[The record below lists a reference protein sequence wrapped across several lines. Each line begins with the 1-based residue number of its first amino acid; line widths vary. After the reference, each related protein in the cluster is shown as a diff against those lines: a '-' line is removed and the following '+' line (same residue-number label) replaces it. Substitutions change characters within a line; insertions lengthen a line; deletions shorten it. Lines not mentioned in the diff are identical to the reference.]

1 MPIELPDHLIDSAQ
15 KRQDQLRRAISMATA
30 AVLITLLFIL
40 GAQPVAVGLFPEP
53 WDKLAHFLM
62 FSLLAGLLWIGSD
75 GRRPMWVVLAIAA
88 VGAAD
93 ELHQR
98 NLPGRSADVMDFLT
112 DVIAATSTVTLMS
125 YLRRKRR
132 KQPDNGQK
140 PAKQPSTAP

>member
-1 MPIELPDHLIDSAQ
+1 MPTELLDPEKI
-15 KRQDQLRRAISMATA
+15 RQREQLQRASSMAMA
-30 AVLITLLFIL
+30 AILILLLFIL
-40 GAQPVAVGLFPEP
+40 GAQPFAVGLFPEP

-62 FSLLAGLLWIGSD
+62 FSLLAGLVWIGND
-75 GRRPMWVVLAIAA
+75 GRRPMWGVLAIAA

-112 DVIAATSTVTLMS
+112 DVIAAVSTVITMS

-132 KQPDNGQK
+132 KQPDNGNGPK
-140 PAKQPSTAP
+140 PAKAAVSGD